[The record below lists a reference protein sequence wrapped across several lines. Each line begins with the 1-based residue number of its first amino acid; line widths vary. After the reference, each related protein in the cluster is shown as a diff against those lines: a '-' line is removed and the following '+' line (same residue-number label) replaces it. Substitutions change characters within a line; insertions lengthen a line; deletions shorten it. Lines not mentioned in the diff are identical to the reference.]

1 MPITPSGTISIQDIM
16 TELSISGATSMNDAD
31 VRGLIDKAAGAQMS
45 MSEWYN
51 AQSAFAFNL
60 TSSVEANGTDLST
73 LATAAGWDGT
83 VPIIMTVNS
92 GVYVRS
98 TSTAEPALTID
109 VAESEVINNGA
120 IFGYGGNAS
129 GAGGHAIKIN
139 ALSTI
144 VTNNTGAFIAGGGG
158 GGGGVGGGGGAGQS
172 AYNTASGNG
181 ATTGSV
187 TFAGGSTPNVY
198 WSGCTIYGTVVGGTG
213 GPQGGGGVTG
223 TSYISGGCSSP
234 SYFHNPPGV
243 YAGERQQN
251 GGGSVA
257 NNPAAGGS
265 VLSATSNTDGAGS
278 NGGGGWGRSGE
289 NGGGVG
295 GDAINTGYSYTY
307 TNNGTVYGSV

>member
-1 MPITPSGTISIQDIM
+1 MPITPNGTISIQNIM
-16 TELSISGATSMNDAD
+16 TELDISGATSMNDAD
-31 VRGLIDKAAGAQMS
+31 VRGLIDKVAGARMS
-45 MSEWYN
+45 MSEWYG

-73 LATAAGWDGT
+73 LATSAGWDGT

-92 GVYVRS
+92 GIYIRS
-98 TSTAEPALTID
+98 TSTTQPALTID

-120 IFGYGGNAS
+120 IFGHGGGS
-129 GAGGHAIKIN
+129 GGGAGGHAIKIN

-158 GGGGVGGGGGAGQS
+158 GGGGSGGGGGAGQS
-172 AYNTASGNG
+172 PYNQASSNGPTVGYLSHPGFVRTNGTASG
-181 ATTGSV
+181 GSCAI
-187 TFAGGSTPNVY
+187 TAL
-198 WSGCTIYGTVVGGTG
+198 GGTG
-213 GPQGGGGVTG
+213 GDQGGGGVTPA
-223 TSYISGGCSSP
+223 TSYGSCSITSYGTFWPGGQGSFNVSGNVP
-234 SYFHNPPGV
+234 
-243 YAGERQQN
+243 
-251 GGGSVA
+251 
-257 NNPAAGGS
+257 NNAAAGGS

-278 NGGGGWGRSGE
+278 NGGGGWGRTGE